1 MGAGDRMELMTIP
14 ASLVDKTVEKTSIL
28 GKAAMEQVRE
38 LWITCSEAVRASVG
52 DTTYRT
58 TFAGIEA
65 VSLDSDT
72 LVLNIPN
79 GLIKDRLTRRYQ
91 DLLEEI
97 VAEVSGKELAVEL
110 KINPDGQSTSAEDHD
125 EPHDAAI
132 QRTKQ
137 RRSASSH
144 SSNQQS
150 MFSGNDPRPATTNGV
165 SIGVDPRYTFDSF
178 VIGAS
183 NRFAHAA
190 ARSVAEQPAQSY
202 NPLFIHGDAGLGKT
216 HLLHAIGNYVAENYP
231 HLGVRYVS
239 TETFLNEFVDAIRK
253 NGTGSFKKK
262 YRECD
267 ILLVDDV
274 QFLESRE
281 SLQEEFFH
289 TFNSIYAAKGQI
301 VLTSDRP
308 PRALATLED
317 RLRSRFMSGLITDV
331 QPPEIETRLAILR
344 KKADENHYYL
354 PDDVAEFIASSA
366 RDNIRELEGALIRVS
381 AFASLNGTS
390 MDLSLAKEILSDIAG
405 GDGEANITPKL
416 ILDQTAKYFNC
427 SIFALQDTS
436 RKKPIVTAR
445 QIAMYVF
452 RELTDLSFPAIG
464 KEFGG
469 RDHTTVMHAVDKIE
483 RLMGEQRDTYR
494 HVTELSSLVRSAAA
508 AR

>member
-1 MGAGDRMELMTIP
+1 MQNVTD
-14 ASLVDKTVEKTSIL
+14 
-28 GKAAMEQVRE
+28 
-38 LWITCSEAVRASVG
+38 LWITCADVLRSHVG
-52 DTTYRT
+52 DSTFRT
-58 TFAGIEA
+58 TFAGIEPI
-65 VSLDSDT
+65 SLDAKT
-72 LVLNIPN
+72 LTLNTPN
-79 GLIKDRLTRRYQ
+79 VLIKERVNQKYLE
-91 DLLEEI
+91 LLEEVI
-97 VAEVSGKELAVEL
+97 QELTGEDLTVSLT
-110 KINPDGQSTSAEDHD
+110 ST
-125 EPHDAAI
+125 P
-132 QRTKQ
+132 
-137 RRSASSH
+137 RSENHFATDSG
-144 SSNQQS
+144 
-150 MFSGNDPRPATTNGV
+150 FSPETPATTTSGITSGYPV
-165 SIGVDPRYTFDSF
+165 PSRSSSATRKGTKAASYDSMFPSDPTRSPSPKGISIGVDPRYSFDSF

-190 ARSVAEQPAQSY
+190 ALSVAEQPAQSY

-253 NGTGSFKKK
+253 NSTTSFKRK

-289 TFNSIYAAKGQI
+289 TFNSLYAAKGQI
-301 VLTSDRP
+301 VITSDRP
-308 PRALATLED
+308 PKALSTLED
-317 RLRSRFMSGLITDV
+317 RLKSRFLSGLTTDV

-344 KKADENHYYL
+344 KKADENHYDL
-354 PDDVAEFIASSA
+354 PDDVAEFIASNV

-381 AFASLNGTS
+381 AYSSLNKSPIDIT
-390 MDLSLAKEILSDIAG
+390 LAKEILSDI
-405 GDGEANITPKL
+405 DGRERDSIITPKI
-416 ILDQTAKYFNC
+416 ILEQTSRYFNC
-427 SIFALQDTS
+427 SVFALMDSS

-452 RELTDLSFPAIG
+452 REMTDLSFPAIG

-483 RLMGEQRDTYR
+483 RLMGEHREIYQQ
-494 HVTELSSLVRSAAA
+494 VTELEQLIRSAQGD
-508 AR
+508 